1 MTRQRSMKILFV
13 CTGNSCRSQMAEG
26 FARAMLPDGWKAMS
40 AGTIAAGVHP
50 LAIEAMKEEGIDIS
64 GQRSKSLKEIPRSEI
79 DRVVT
84 LCGDAHEHCPIFP
97 NAKSVEHWP
106 IEDPVYAT
114 ASPDP
119 MPVFRRARDD
129 IKKRMSELADR
140 LL

>member
-1 MTRQRSMKILFV
+1 MTQERPSKILFV

-26 FARAMLPDGWKAMS
+26 FARAMLPDGWRAMS

-50 LAIEAMKEEGIDIS
+50 LAIEAMKELGIDIS
-64 GQRSKSLKEIPRSEI
+64 GQKSKSLGEIAIGEI

-106 IEDPVYAT
+106 IDDPIYAT
-114 ASPDP
+114 STADP
-119 MPVFRRARDD
+119 MPAFRRARDD
-129 IKKRMSELADR
+129 IKNRMTELCDR

>member
-1 MTRQRSMKILFV
+1 MKVRPSRILFV

-26 FARAMLPDGWKAMS
+26 FARAMLPKGWQVMS
-40 AGTIAAGVHP
+40 AGTIATGVNP
-50 LAIEAMKEEGIDIS
+50 LAIKAMHEVGIDIS
-64 GQRSKSLKEIPRSEI
+64 GQSSKSLDSIKIDEI

-106 IEDPVYAT
+106 IEDPVYAET
-114 ASPDP
+114 KPDP
-119 MPVFRRARDD
+119 MPVFRRVRDE
-129 IKKRMSELADR
+129 IRERMEELADR